1 MQHKDVK
8 KGNIH
13 AIHNFEFTSKA
24 ERDSY
29 IPSAE
34 DINKVCLVLEPY
46 CFYSLKSIE
55 PIIWDILG
63 KIEIRLE
70 DYDVY
75 SKEETL
81 ALLSAKS
88 NSYNMSATEFSCG
101 YTRGGKEVFG
111 IEVDCGALPN
121 NTQKIITIPN
131 YNALYIYWI
140 DTTKSYGR
148 NPLTKWCLP
157 LPYANAGSLSAS
169 VQVELTDTGKIIIN
183 TLTNRSTHTETKIV
197 LNYTKG

>member
-13 AIHNFEFTSKA
+13 AIHNFEFESEM

-29 IPSAE
+29 IPSVE
-34 DINKVCLVLEPY
+34 DLNKVCLVIEPY

-55 PIIWDILG
+55 PIMWDILG

-88 NSYNMSATEFSCG
+88 NSYNVSATEYSCG

-111 IEVDCGALPN
+111 MDIDCGALPN
-121 NTQKIITIPN
+121 NTTKSITIPN
-131 YNALYIYWI
+131 YNALNDYWI
-140 DTTKSYGR
+140 DTAKSYATKKGSYSCTLPR
-148 NPLTKWCLP
+148 SNPY
-157 LPYANAGSLSAS
+157 PYAS
-169 VQVELTDTGKIIIN
+169 VETMIFGNNIRILTISDMSMYEN
-183 TLTNRSTHTETKIV
+183 SKIV

>member
-13 AIHNFEFTSKA
+13 AIHNFEFES
-24 ERDSY
+24 EVQRDSY

-34 DINKVCLVLEPY
+34 DLNKVCLVIEPY

-55 PIIWDILG
+55 PITWDILG

-88 NSYNMSATEFSCG
+88 NSYNVSATEYSCG

-121 NTQKIITIPN
+121 NAIKTIQIPN
-131 YNALYIYWI
+131 YNASYNYWI
-140 DTTKSYGR
+140 NTSNSYSKTTNKNS
-148 NPLTKWCLP
+148 TITI
-157 LPYANAGSLSAS
+157 PYVANAPYHVMLDIIG
-169 VQVELTDTGKIIIN
+169 DKIRIIPYSDR
-183 TLTNRSTHTETKIV
+183 TIFTETKIT